1 MIKESYDEEVD
12 DDETMSENTLK
23 DFEKIRKKSSKSHS
37 SGREGSSTSRKGRN
51 NITIYLHFKV
61 DKSCS
66 VYYCLVFA
74 NIL

>member
-51 NITIYLHFKV
+51 IFFIFLQYLIIV
-61 DKSCS
+61 DKSC
-66 VYYCLVFA
+66 
-74 NIL
+74 